1 MRAQEKSS
9 PFAGFAV
16 ALGLFAVAGV
26 GIAIVTRGGHADD
39 GEAVVV
45 EGARARVDV
54 GSEAPPPETFE
65 VDEAGPAQP
74 TTVNEEAI
82 GPADEYVSGAV
93 KRDEMGGLTVQGQ
106 DGETSL
112 RLTAE
117 QVRTARYIP
126 ADPFAPGGASAC
138 LDLGDGRRIPVPADV
153 AQTLPTAVTYG
164 RADQVK
170 GTPQ

>member
-1 MRAQEKSS
+1 
-9 PFAGFAV
+9 
-16 ALGLFAVAGV
+16 VAGV
-26 GIAIVTRGGHADD
+26 GVAVAARGGPADD

-45 EGARARVDV
+45 EGARARMDV

-65 VDEAGPAQP
+65 VDEAAPVP
-74 TTVNEEAI
+74 RTTINEEPV
-82 GPADEYVSGAV
+82 GPADEYVAGKV
-93 KRDEMGGLTVQGQ
+93 KVDEMGGLIVSGA

-126 ADPFAPGGASAC
+126 ADPFAPGGSSAC

-153 AQTLPTAVTYG
+153 SPSLPTAVTYG